1 MVRIIGAITAG
12 TLAGTALTLAVGYLW
27 LCFGADPHN
36 DPLFS
41 F

>member
-1 MVRIIGAITAG
+1 MARIVWAIA
-12 TLAGTALTLAVGYLW
+12 AGTAAGIALSAGVGYLW